1 MQLQLIFI
9 VIMSLLLVVFTFQNP
24 YPVQMKFMGWQTGQV
39 PVIIIVLISIL
50 TGLII
55 SLVLGFKQIS
65 DLKKTVRRQKR
76 EIEELRMLPINKE
89 EDHLGI

>member
-1 MQLQLIFI
+1 
-9 VIMSLLLVVFTFQNP
+9 MSLLLVVFTFQNP

>member
-1 MQLQLIFI
+1 
-9 VIMSLLLVVFTFQNP
+9 MSLLLVVFTFQNP

-89 EDHLGI
+89 EDHLGM